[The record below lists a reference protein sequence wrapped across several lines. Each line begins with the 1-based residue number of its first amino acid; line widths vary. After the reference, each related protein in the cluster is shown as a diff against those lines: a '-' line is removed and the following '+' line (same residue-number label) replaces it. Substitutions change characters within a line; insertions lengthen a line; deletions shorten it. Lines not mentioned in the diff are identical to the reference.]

1 MLDIKT
7 VVSKLNRAA
16 LGGAKI
22 PHCVSNPVLRLE
34 DNKLYIAAFV
44 YTYNRENLQS
54 NKMPRPIHWIL
65 ADIESGDVIQEYD
78 CRNKDFS
85 DAEFDILYDLN
96 DPNVKRPAR
105 DDFEK
110 IYALFDE
117 IRNESTENGLQ
128 TTDKY
133 FDYLN
138 RILEITPSNYQRFYK
153 DLSNL

>member
-1 MLDIKT
+1 MIDIKT
-7 VVSKLNRAA
+7 VISNLNRTA

-34 DNKLYIAAFV
+34 NDKLYIAAFV

-65 ADIESGDVIQEYD
+65 ADIESGETVWEYD

-85 DAEFDILYDLN
+85 DAEFDVLYDLN
-96 DPNVKRPAR
+96 DPDVKRPTR
-105 DDFEK
+105 EDFDG
-110 IYALFDE
+110 IYALFNE
-117 IRNESTENGLQ
+117 IINESIQNGLKSVE
-128 TTDKY
+128 KY
-133 FDYLN
+133 SNYLN

-153 DLSNL
+153 ELSNL

>member
-7 VVSKLNRAA
+7 VVSKLNRTA

-34 DNKLYIAAFV
+34 NEKLYIAAFV
-44 YTYNRENLQS
+44 YTYNRENMQS

-65 ADIESGDVIQEYD
+65 ADVETGDVFQEYD
-78 CRNKDFS
+78 CRSKDFS
-85 DAEFDILYDLN
+85 NAKFDVLFDLN
-96 DPNVKRPAR
+96 DSNVKRPSR
-105 DDFEK
+105 EDFEE

-117 IRNESTENGLQ
+117 IRKDSTENDSQ
-128 TTDKY
+128 IIDKY
-133 FDYLN
+133 YEYLN

-153 DLSNL
+153 ELSNL